1 MKTIIRGGI
10 LLGVLMTIWMFIFG
24 AMGLHRTPT
33 GPLVWACVATLIELA
48 VLVWGLRRTAAE
60 GRRWFGQVSAGTML
74 AFVGAC
80 VIFAASYFYV
90 TSLNPG
96 YIGEYLEAT
105 AATLRASGKDEAAV
119 QAQMAEM
126 AKMSTPVWQALSGF
140 IATVVMGF
148 ILSAILGLF
157 IRSKSPAVPAAVPA

>member
-10 LLGVLMTIWMFIFG
+10 LLGILVTIWMFIFG
-24 AMGLHRTPT
+24 AMGLHRTLT

-74 AFVGAC
+74 AFVGGC

-90 TSLNPG
+90 TSMNPG
-96 YIGEYLEAT
+96 YIGEAMEST
-105 AATLRASGKDEAAV
+105 AAALRASGKDEATV

-126 AKMSTPVWQALSGF
+126 AKMATPVWQALTGF

-157 IRSKSPAVPAAVPA
+157 IRAKGTAAPAAVPA